1 MIFELYNDDGSLQLD
16 LASRLSKYLGS
27 VNITRGVPGSLV
39 NDDLREGTPWYSY
52 LGTSSNFRDNMPP
65 TVTFSDNRMSWD
77 NGGGGPTEVA
87 IIIYGVY
94 SNGGN

>member
-1 MIFELYNDDGSLQLD
+1 MIFELYNPDGTLQLD
-16 LASRLSKYLGS
+16 LASKLSKYLGS
-27 VNITRGVPGSLV
+27 VSIVRGTAGSITD
-39 NDDLREGTPWYSY
+39 NDLLEGEPWHTY

-65 TVTFSDNRMSWD
+65 TISFSGNQMSWS
-77 NGGGGPTEVA
+77 GGGGPVESA